1 MVGTSDAQITAT
13 DELVRV
19 RSHACRIL
27 VFCQELPHP
36 LEVLDSLWPLRNICV
51 SSANCEILSSITLAT
66 FIIRT
71 QPVISY
77 QTLHYR
83 TQPAISYQTLHYR
96 MQPATLWRTAI
107 SHLKLIISL
116 QHNIVV
122 TPQDHNI
129 MKIYNIAAKEQ

>member
-1 MVGTSDAQITAT
+1 M
-13 DELVRV
+13 
-19 RSHACRIL
+19 
-27 VFCQELPHP
+27 
-36 LEVLDSLWPLRNICV
+36 
-51 SSANCEILSSITLAT
+51 SSANCEILSSITLAI

>member
-1 MVGTSDAQITAT
+1 M
-13 DELVRV
+13 
-19 RSHACRIL
+19 
-27 VFCQELPHP
+27 
-36 LEVLDSLWPLRNICV
+36 
-51 SSANCEILSSITLAT
+51 SSANCEILSSITLAI

-83 TQPAISYQTLHYR
+83 T
-96 MQPATLWRTAI
+96 QPATLWRTAI